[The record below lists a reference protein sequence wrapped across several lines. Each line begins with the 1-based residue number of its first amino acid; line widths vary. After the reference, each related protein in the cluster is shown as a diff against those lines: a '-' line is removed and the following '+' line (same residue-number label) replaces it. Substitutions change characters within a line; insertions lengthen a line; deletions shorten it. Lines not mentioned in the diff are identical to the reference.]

1 MGSGRTRPSEAQ
13 LQLRELDVR
22 PGRRLR
28 LARSRIESETHRG
41 DRSFTIADE
50 LARVRDPRVRGEART
65 ERDHAL
71 EGGKGIVVAAELDE
85 GVADDAVRT
94 RRAGQQPLGAA
105 AVLQR
110 RAKLVLDERER
121 AEPEN
126 RVGIVDAEANGPPQ
140 RGFGARKVRGIG
152 GLPPAQLICESELRQ
167 KCGVPRLGPH
177 LRLERHER
185 RCADAA
191 GRSRER
197 PICER
202 HGSCRRRRCRPRLG
216 EDAADEPPESERG
229 RSRAAHEECRT
240 SSHAE
245 PLPFPTCVPCARS
258 PGWAPRRRGTSRG
271 TGCLRSY
278 PPRPRSRCSGCGSR
292 CRRRTRIAG

>member
-1 MGSGRTRPSEAQ
+1 MSSSCSRIPEAQ
-13 LQLRELDVR
+13 LELRELDVR
-22 PGRRLR
+22 PRRRLG
-28 LARSRIESETHRG
+28 LARSRIESETHGG

-50 LARVRDPRVRGEART
+50 LACVRDPRIRGEART

-71 EGGKGIVVAAELDE
+71 EGGKRSVVPAELDE

-110 RAKLVLDERER
+110 RAELVLDERER

-126 RVGIVDAEANGPPQ
+126 RVGILDAESNRPAQ
-140 RGFGARKVRGIG
+140 SRLGARKVRGIG
-152 GLPPAQLICESELRQ
+152 GLPPAQLIREPELRQ
-167 KCGVPRLGPH
+167 KRGVPRFSAH

-185 RCADAA
+185 RGADAA
-191 GRSRER
+191 GCSRER

-202 HGSCRRRRCRPRLG
+202 HGSCRRRCCRPRLG

-245 PLPFPTCVPCARS
+245 PLS
-258 PGWAPRRRGTSRG
+258 
-271 TGCLRSY
+271 RSY
-278 PPRPRSRCSGCGSR
+278 LCPVC
-292 CRRRTRIAG
+292 A